1 MVCGATAT
9 EFICGDGPSVRVF
22 SNALKAVM
30 PRAGKG
36 RRMRAWLRLVPE
48 PRPSQGAVI
57 ADCEASY
64 PGTTFEL
71 LLSPFGSSDSSASL

>member
-1 MVCGATAT
+1 MGCDATAT

-22 SNALKAVM
+22 SNALKAAT
-30 PRAGKG
+30 PRTGNG

-71 LLSPFGSSDSSASL
+71 LLSPVGSSDSSSCL